1 MIESVEFDKPW
12 GRKVL
17 VRTAAT
23 GGCHSDLHVAG
34 PDTMAEM
41 RITKVETIVV
51 NMPMVIEGP
60 VLPQQGGRPRTS
72 MDTLLVRVDTDGGVT
87 GWGEG
92 FGHRIFPAT
101 KAALDSLIGPMCVGR
116 DPSAIAALMD
126 ELQRNLTGGPQRSC
140 DVRALRDRH
149 RAVGHRRQARGLPL
163 YRLLGGSPR
172 KTLPAYASLL
182 RYGEPGAV
190 THYVE
195 RALKRGYR
203 HIKLHEITVE
213 PIRAAREAAGPNI
226 SIMVD
231 CNCAW
236 SVGEAIGMAHT
247 HAVQSQVAGRAGV
260 AAGGSRRAGA
270 RAGAGRHPDR
280 GRENAMLPE
289 FKGMLEAGAITY
301 AQPSVT
307 KVGGVTQM
315 RRVMALA
322 DAFGITVVPHSAYF
336 GPGLIASIHCIAA
349 LSGGSLVERYDADF
363 AVNPMHDAIL
373 PDKNGCLAVP
383 QGPGLGVDPDP
394 AVIEK
399 LRVG

>member
-1 MIESVEFDKPW
+1 
-12 GRKVL
+12 
-17 VRTAAT
+17 
-23 GGCHSDLHVAG
+23 
-34 PDTMAEM
+34 MAEM

-101 KAALDSLIGPMCVGR
+101 KAALDTLIGPMCVGR

-126 ELQRNLTGGPQRSC
+126 ELQRNLTGVGRNGPAMY
-140 DVRALRDRH
+140 ALSAIDI
-149 RAVGHRRQARGLPL
+149 ALWDIAGKLAGLPL

-203 HIKLHEITVE
+203 HIKLHEITVG
-213 PIRAAREAAGPNI
+213 PIQAAREAAGPDI
-226 SIMVD
+226 PIMVD
-231 CNCAW
+231 CNCPW
-236 SVGEAIGMAHT
+236 TVGEAIEMAHRFMPFNLKWLEEPVWPPED
-247 HAVQSQVAGRAGV
+247 HAGLARVQAQGGIPT
-260 AAGGSRRAGA
+260 AAG
-270 RAGAGRHPDR
+270 
-280 GRENAMLPE
+280 ENAMLPE

-363 AVNPMHDAIL
+363 AVNPMGDAIL

>member
-1 MIESVEFDKPW
+1 
-12 GRKVL
+12 
-17 VRTAAT
+17 
-23 GGCHSDLHVAG
+23 
-34 PDTMAEM
+34 
-41 RITKVETIVV
+41 
-51 NMPMVIEGP
+51 MPMVIEGP

-72 MDTLLVRVDTDGGVT
+72 MDTLLVRVDTDGDVT

-101 KAALDSLIGPMCVGR
+101 KAALDTLIGPMCVGR
-116 DPSAIAALMD
+116 DPTAITALMD
-126 ELQRNLTGGPQRSC
+126 ELQRNLTGVGRNGPAMY
-140 DVRALRDRH
+140 ALSAIDI
-149 RAVGHRRQARGLPL
+149 ALWDIAGKLAGLPL

-182 RYGEPGAV
+182 RYGEPDAV

-203 HIKLHEITVE
+203 YIKLHEITVE
-213 PIRAAREAAGPNI
+213 PIRAAREAAGPDVA
-226 SIMVD
+226 IMVD

-236 SVGEAIGMAHT
+236 SVGEAIGMAHRFMPFNLKWLEEPVWPPED
-247 HAVQSQVAGRAGV
+247 HVGLARVQTQGGIPT
-260 AAGGSRRAGA
+260 AAG
-270 RAGAGRHPDR
+270 
-280 GRENAMLPE
+280 ENAMLPE

-307 KVGGVTQM
+307 KMGGVTQM

-383 QGPGLGVDPDP
+383 QGPGLGVEPDP
-394 AVIEK
+394 TVIAK

>member
-1 MIESVEFDKPW
+1 
-12 GRKVL
+12 
-17 VRTAAT
+17 
-23 GGCHSDLHVAG
+23 
-34 PDTMAEM
+34 
-41 RITKVETIVV
+41 
-51 NMPMVIEGP
+51 
-60 VLPQQGGRPRTS
+60 
-72 MDTLLVRVDTDGGVT
+72 
-87 GWGEG
+87 
-92 FGHRIFPAT
+92 
-101 KAALDSLIGPMCVGR
+101 
-116 DPSAIAALMD
+116 MD
-126 ELQRNLTGGPQRSC
+126 ELQRNLTGVGRNGPAMY
-140 DVRALRDRH
+140 ALSAIDI
-149 RAVGHRRQARGLPL
+149 ALWDIAGKLAGLPL

-213 PIRAAREAAGPNI
+213 PIQAAREAAGPDI

-231 CNCAW
+231 CNCRVDGRRGDRDGAQ
-236 SVGEAIGMAHT
+236 V

-260 AAGGSRRAGA
+260 AAGRSRRAGA
-270 RAGAGRHPDR
+270 RAGAGRHSDR
-280 GRENAMLPE
+280 GGENAMLPE

-349 LSGGSLVERYDADF
+349 LSGDSLVERYDADF